1 VLVTYVDT
9 CVACSCSS
17 LRDEGGRRPL
27 PGSPA
32 CSARCACHEAPP
44 ASLLRAARATAAA
57 AANDAVRSRLFLA
70 GRAAGRTLARPA
82 VR

>member
-9 CVACSCSS
+9 CVVCSCSS

-27 PGSPA
+27 PGVPS

-44 ASLLRAARATAAA
+44 ASLLRSARATAAA
-57 AANDAVRSRLFLA
+57 AANDAVRARLFRARRA
-70 GRAAGRTLARPA
+70 GARTFAQPA

>member
-1 VLVTYVDT
+1 MLVTYVDT
-9 CVACSCSS
+9 CVACSCDY

-27 PGSPA
+27 PGAPA

-44 ASLLRAARATAAA
+44 AALLRTARASAAA
-57 AANDAVRSRLFLA
+57 AANDAVRSRLYRA
-70 GRAAGRTLARPA
+70 GRARGRTLASPA